1 MFAHSE
7 LSIGRSGDRRPPRL
21 APDLPLPP
29 RATTPPVR
37 AAEVAPLR
45 SRSELAAP
53 SRRAHLPGRQKPA
66 TRRGRPPLPTG
77 GPGGQTPPSAAWLLR
92 ERMGELRKQTGRC
105 EMAPAARGK
114 AGCSRWPLRGLCQW
128 LVLWGA
134 QRAQRGRRGK
144 LGFLTHFGVFSV
156 ACASSSRALHCFPCP
171 GSAYRA
177 ASPLHHPHPPP
188 APAAAPRHAWL
199 PGACTVNLPV
209 SVTAALS
216 IHLQTF
222 PPQLSHCFT
231 LQHQVHLRA
240 AAIGHAGPHRSRP
253 AGARRRR
260 RCQRGHHA
268 SS

>member
-1 MFAHSE
+1 MGPVFADSE

-21 APDLPLPP
+21 APDLPPPP

-37 AAEVAPLR
+37 ATEVAPLR
-45 SRSELAAP
+45 SRSKLDAP
-53 SRRAHLPGRQKPA
+53 SRRANLPGRQKPA

-105 EMAPAARGK
+105 EMAPAARGE

-134 QRAQRGRRGK
+134 QRGRRGK
-144 LGFLTHFGVFSV
+144 LRFLTHSGVFSV

-171 GSAYRA
+171 GSSYRA

-188 APAAAPRHAWL
+188 APAAARRHAWL
-199 PGACTVNLPV
+199 PV
-209 SVTAALS
+209 ALCCQS
-216 IHLQTF
+216 PCISDSCSSD
-222 PPQLSHCFT
+222 PFT
-231 LQHQVHLRA
+231 D
-240 AAIGHAGPHRSRP
+240 
-253 AGARRRR
+253 
-260 RCQRGHHA
+260 
-268 SS
+268 